1 MSYISNDMFVYNIN
15 YYRRMNMTKY
25 KMIAI
30 DTEYHCNEIGLIDN
44 VYCISCTDKQ
54 GQTFSKWVSHTK
66 DPNILE
72 TIIESYRTHE
82 VDDSD
87 VKYIF
92 ICHALEKAER
102 RALLHLNVDVEK
114 YNFICTWHLANML
127 QNTFKAGVVK
137 DSLSYASLCK
147 KYNLCLIDTDYK
159 QQMRRLCIEDRT
171 QGYENEIMKYCT
183 EDTEFLIPLF
193 LILLE
198 QYHKRLNNSFCPIC
212 PGMFKNASKSTAIE
226 CLINLNKNILEFGKV
241 ADKGIRLNPERVETV
256 KSKAPVYRTELKRQ
270 FNEKYPECYRIEK
283 SNYICDTKKIQEYL
297 KQSIAE
303 LKIKNYP
310 KTKTGYCTDADT
322 LKEYFKYTDTFG
334 EHLRQHKKQIT
345 LLNKVSKVIDNP
357 LDSIIDERLWYES
370 LEPMGTITGRC
381 TPKSKFIFGWHKSF
395 YGLMEPPK
403 GKWYVELDYS
413 AEETYIQA
421 CICKDKVY
429 HHLYASKDIYLGFVK
444 MLGQIP
450 DDDWNNLSTDEL
462 KDKYGTIRKQYK
474 TVLLGLS
481 YGMGTRKLA
490 EKGKMSIAKAE
501 KTVNDVKRI
510 LKAST
515 QYKERLEFVASKA
528 KAFSNPDGFICEY
541 NPATAKHTSFANWPF
556 QAGGAYILRVLLHR
570 LLTECKSANILASVH
585 DAIFFEVDEGD
596 YDTIN
601 KVRQIMQDVVSD
613 VLNEKEHT
621 IKVGTPDIIKH
632 CDIWCGEDKNGALK
646 KQFVELLNYEIK
658 DEK

>member
-1 MSYISNDMFVYNIN
+1 
-15 YYRRMNMTKY
+15 MNMTKY

-72 TIIESYRTHE
+72 AIIESYRMHE
-82 VDDSD
+82 VDDSE

-114 YNFICTWHLANML
+114 YNFICTWQLANML
-127 QNTFKAGVVK
+127 QNTFKSGVVK
-137 DSLSYASLCK
+137 DSLSYASLCA
-147 KYNLCLIDTDYK
+147 KYNLSLIDTEHK
-159 QQMRRLCIEDRT
+159 EQMRKLCIDDKTE
-171 QGYENEIMKYCT
+171 GHENEIMQYCT

-212 PGMFKNASKSTAIE
+212 PGMFKNASKTTAIE
-226 CLINLNKNILEFGKV
+226 CLINLNKSILEFGKV
-241 ADKGIRLNPERVETV
+241 ADKGIRLNPERV
-256 KSKAPVYRTELKRQ
+256 SKIKQNAPTFRSELKKR
-270 FNEKYPECYRIEK
+270 FNEQYPGCYRIENSK
-283 SNYICDTKKIQEYL
+283 QGPVYVRDTKKVQEYL
-297 KQSIAE
+297 KQSIIE
-303 LKIKNYP
+303 LKLNNYP
-310 KTKTGYCTDADT
+310 KTKTGYSTDSDT
-322 LKEYFKYTDTFG
+322 LKEYFKDTDTFG
-334 EHLRQHKKQIT
+334 EHYRQHTKQIT
-345 LLNKVSKVIDNP
+345 LLNKVSKVEDNP
-357 LDSIIDERLWYES
+357 LDSIIDDDKMWYES
-370 LEPMGTITGRC
+370 LEPMGSITGRC
-381 TPKSKFIFGWHKSF
+381 TPKGKFIFGWHKSF

-403 GKWYVELDYS
+403 GKWYCELDYS
-413 AEETYIQA
+413 AEETFIQA

-450 DDDWNNLSTDEL
+450 DDDWNNLTTDEL
-462 KDKYGTIRKQYK
+462 KDKYDTIRKQYK

-481 YGMGTRKLA
+481 YGMGTQKLA
-490 EKGKMSIAKAE
+490 EKGKMSLMKAE

-515 QYKERLEFVASKA
+515 QYKERLEFAASKA

-541 NPATAKHTSFANWPF
+541 NPATAKHTSFTNFPF
-556 QAGGAYILRVLLHR
+556 QSGGGYILRVLLHR
-570 LLTECKSANILASVH
+570 LLKENIDVIACIH
-585 DAIFFEVDEGD
+585 DAVFFEVDEGD

-601 KVRQIMQDVVSD
+601 KVRQIMQDVVSE
-613 VLNEKEHT
+613 VLNEKEYT
-621 IKVGTPDIIKH
+621 IKVGKPDIIEH
-632 CDIWCGEDKNGALK
+632 GDIWCGEDKNGALK
-646 KQFVELLNYEIK
+646 KQFIELLNYEIK
-658 DEK
+658 DEKSNEIG

>member
-1 MSYISNDMFVYNIN
+1 
-15 YYRRMNMTKY
+15 MNMTKY

-72 TIIESYRTHE
+72 TIIESYRMRE

-114 YNFICTWHLANML
+114 YNFICTWHLAKML
-127 QNTFKAGVVK
+127 QNTFKSGVVK

-147 KYNLCLIDTDYK
+147 KYNLCLIDTEHK
-159 QQMRRLCIEDRT
+159 EQMRQLCIDDKTEGHED
-171 QGYENEIMKYCT
+171 EIMQYCT
-183 EDTEFLIPLF
+183 EDTAFLIPLF
-193 LILLE
+193 QKLFDT
-198 QYHKRLNNSFCPIC
+198 YYTRLNNSFCPIC

-241 ADKGIRLNPERVETV
+241 ADKGIRLNPERV
-256 KSKAPVYRTELKRQ
+256 SKIKQNAPTFRSELKRR
-270 FNEKYPECYRIEK
+270 FNEKYPGCYRIENSK
-283 SNYICDTKKIQEYL
+283 TGQVYVRDTKKVQEYL

-310 KTKTGYCTDADT
+310 KTKTGYSTDADT

-334 EHLRQHKKQIT
+334 EHYRQHTNQIT
-345 LLNKVSKVIDNP
+345 LLNKVSKVEDNP
-357 LDSIIDERLWYES
+357 LDSIIYDHLWYES

-381 TPKSKFIFGWHKSF
+381 TPKGKFIFGWHKSF

-413 AEETYIQA
+413 AEETFIQA

-450 DDDWNNLSTDEL
+450 DDDWNNLTTDEL

-481 YGMGTRKLA
+481 YGMGTQKLA

-515 QYKERLEFVASKA
+515 KYKERLEFAASKA

-541 NPATAKHTSFANWPF
+541 NPATAKHTSFTNFPF
-556 QAGGAYILRVLLHR
+556 QSGGAYILRVLLHR
-570 LLTECKSANILASVH
+570 LLKENIDVCATIH
-585 DAIFFEVDEGD
+585 DAVFFEVDDGD

-601 KVRQIMQDVVSD
+601 KVRQIMQDVVSE

-621 IKVGTPDIIKH
+621 IRVGKPDIIKH
-632 CDIWCGEDKNGALK
+632 GDIWCGEDKNGALK
-646 KQFVELLNYEIK
+646 KQFIELLNYEIK
-658 DEK
+658 NEKSDKK

>member
-1 MSYISNDMFVYNIN
+1 
-15 YYRRMNMTKY
+15 MNMTKY

-72 TIIESYRTHE
+72 TIIESYRTSPD
-82 VDDSD
+82 DDSD

-114 YNFICTWHLANML
+114 YNFICTWHLAKML
-127 QNTFKAGVVK
+127 QNTFKSGVVK
-137 DSLSYASLCK
+137 DSLSYASLCA
-147 KYNLCLIDTDYK
+147 KYNLSLIDTEHK
-159 QQMRRLCIEDRT
+159 EQMRQLCIDDMTEGHEDA
-171 QGYENEIMKYCT
+171 IMQYCT

-241 ADKGIRLNPERVETV
+241 ADKGIRLNPERV
-256 KSKAPVYRTELKRQ
+256 SKIKQNAPAFRSELKRR
-270 FNEKYPECYRIEK
+270 FNEQYPGCYRIENSK
-283 SNYICDTKKIQEYL
+283 RGLVYVRDTKKVQEYL
-297 KQSIAE
+297 KQSIIE
-303 LKIKNYP
+303 LKINNYP
-310 KTKTGYCTDADT
+310 KTKTGYSTDSDI

-334 EHLRQHKKQIT
+334 EHYRQHAMQIT
-345 LLNKVSKVIDNP
+345 LLNKASKVEENP
-357 LDSIIDERLWYES
+357 LDSIIDDDKMWYES

-381 TPKSKFIFGWHKSF
+381 TPKGKFIFGWHKSF

-413 AEETYIQA
+413 AEETFIQA

-481 YGMGTRKLA
+481 YGMGTQKLA

-541 NPATAKHTSFANWPF
+541 NPATAKHTSFTNFPF
-556 QAGGAYILRVLLHR
+556 QSGGGYILRVLLHR
-570 LLTECKSANILASVH
+570 LLKENIDVCATIH
-585 DAIFFEVDEGD
+585 DAVFFEVDEGD

-621 IKVGTPDIIKH
+621 IRVGKPDIIKH
-632 CDIWCGEDKNGALK
+632 GDIWCGEDKNGALK

>member
-1 MSYISNDMFVYNIN
+1 
-15 YYRRMNMTKY
+15 
-25 KMIAI
+25 MIAI

-72 TIIESYRTHE
+72 TILNQFKTT
-82 VDDSD
+82 VDDESD

-114 YNFICTWHLANML
+114 YSFICTWQLAKML

-171 QGYENEIMKYCT
+171 RGYETEIMKYCT

-198 QYHKRLNNSFCPIC
+198 QYHKRLSNSFCPIC
-212 PGMFKNASKSTAIE
+212 PGMFKNVSKTATIE

-256 KSKAPVYRTELKRQ
+256 KSKAPLYRTELKRQ
-270 FNEKYPECYRIEK
+270 FNDKYPECYRIEK
-283 SNYICDTKKIQEYL
+283 GNYICDTKKIQEYL

-310 KTKTGYCTDADT
+310 KTKTGYSTDSDT
-322 LKEYFKYTDTFG
+322 LKEYFKDTDTFG

-345 LLNKVSKVIDNP
+345 LLNKVSKAIDNP

-370 LEPMGTITGRC
+370 
-381 TPKSKFIFGWHKSF
+381 
-395 YGLMEPPK
+395 
-403 GKWYVELDYS
+403 
-413 AEETYIQA
+413 
-421 CICKDKVY
+421 
-429 HHLYASKDIYLGFVK
+429 
-444 MLGQIP
+444 
-450 DDDWNNLSTDEL
+450 
-462 KDKYGTIRKQYK
+462 
-474 TVLLGLS
+474 
-481 YGMGTRKLA
+481 
-490 EKGKMSIAKAE
+490 
-501 KTVNDVKRI
+501 
-510 LKAST
+510 
-515 QYKERLEFVASKA
+515 
-528 KAFSNPDGFICEY
+528 
-541 NPATAKHTSFANWPF
+541 
-556 QAGGAYILRVLLHR
+556 
-570 LLTECKSANILASVH
+570 
-585 DAIFFEVDEGD
+585 
-596 YDTIN
+596 
-601 KVRQIMQDVVSD
+601 
-613 VLNEKEHT
+613 
-621 IKVGTPDIIKH
+621 
-632 CDIWCGEDKNGALK
+632 
-646 KQFVELLNYEIK
+646 
-658 DEK
+658 

>member
-1 MSYISNDMFVYNIN
+1 
-15 YYRRMNMTKY
+15 MNMTKY

-72 TIIESYRTHE
+72 TIIESYRMRE

-102 RALLHLNVDVEK
+102 RALLYLNVDVEK

-127 QNTFKAGVVK
+127 QNTFKSGVVK

-171 QGYENEIMKYCT
+171 QGYETEIMKYCT

-212 PGMFKNASKSTAIE
+212 PGLFNNVSKTAAIE
-226 CLINLNKNILEFGKV
+226 CLINLNRNILEFGKV
-241 ADKGIRLNPERVETV
+241 ADKGIRLNPDRVETV
-256 KSKAPVYRTELKRQ
+256 KRNAPVYRTELKRR
-270 FNEKYPECYRIEK
+270 FNEQYPGCYRIENSK
-283 SNYICDTKKIQEYL
+283 RGQVYVRDTKKVQEYL
-297 KQSIAE
+297 KQSIIK
-303 LKIKNYP
+303 LKINNYP
-310 KTKTGYCTDADT
+310 KTKTGYSTDSDT
-322 LKEYFKYTDTFG
+322 LKEYFKDTDTFG
-334 EHLRQHKKQIT
+334 ERYRQHTKQIT
-345 LLNKVSKVIDNP
+345 LLNKVSKADDNP
-357 LDSIIDERLWYES
+357 LDSIINESNLWYES

-381 TPKSKFIFGWHKSF
+381 TPKGKFIFGWHKSF

-413 AEETYIQA
+413 AEETFIQA
-421 CICKDKVY
+421 CICNDETY
-429 HHLYASKDIYLGFVK
+429 HQLYASKDIYLGFVR
-444 MLGQIP
+444 MLGQLP
-450 DDDWNNLSTDEL
+450 ESDWNNLTVEEL
-462 KDKYGTIRKQYK
+462 KDKYGAIRKQYK

-481 YGMGTRKLA
+481 YGMGTQKLA
-490 EKGKMSIAKAE
+490 ESGKMSVAKAE

-515 QYKERLEFVASKA
+515 LYKERLEYVTKGA

-541 NPATAKHTSFANWPF
+541 NPATAKHTSTTNWPF
-556 QAGGAYILRVLLHR
+556 QSGGGYILRVLLHR
-570 LLTECKSANILASVH
+570 LLTKCKSANVLATIH
-585 DAIFFEVDEGD
+585 DAIFVEVDEDD

-601 KVRQIMQDVVSD
+601 KVRQIMQDVVSELLHD
-613 VLNEKEHT
+613 NEHK
-621 IKVGTPDIIKH
+621 IKVGRPDIIKH
-632 CDIWCGEDKNGALK
+632 GDIWCADDDENDPKNK
-646 KQFVELLNYEIK
+646 KQFIELLNYK
-658 DEK
+658 NDSR

>member
-1 MSYISNDMFVYNIN
+1 MSNIN
-15 YYRRMNMTKY
+15 YYRRTNMTKY

-44 VYCISCTDKQ
+44 VYCISCIDKQ

-72 TIIESYRTHE
+72 TIIESYRMHE

-87 VKYIF
+87 VKYVF

-114 YNFICTWHLANML
+114 YNFICTWQLAKML

-137 DSLSYASLCK
+137 ESLSYASLCA
-147 KYNLCLIDTDYK
+147 KYNLSLIDTDYK
-159 QQMRRLCIEDRT
+159 QQMRRLCVEDRT

-193 LILLE
+193 NKLFPI
-198 QYHKRLNNSFCPIC
+198 YHNRLNNSFCPID
-212 PGMFKNASKSTAIE
+212 PKTFQNISKIVSIE
-226 CLINLNKNILEFGKV
+226 CLINLNKSILEFGKV
-241 ADKGIRLNPERVETV
+241 ADKGIRLNPERVL
-256 KSKAPVYRTELKRQ
+256 KIKQNAPRYRSELKRQ
-270 FNEKYPECYRIEK
+270 FNEQYPGCYRLENTK
-283 SNYICDTKKIQEYL
+283 TGQTYVCDTKVVQQYL
-297 KQSIAE
+297 KQCIIESN
-303 LKIKNYP
+303 LKNYP
-310 KTKTGYCTDADT
+310 KTKTGYCTDSDT
-322 LKEYFKYTDTFG
+322 LKEYFKDTDTFG

-345 LLNKVSKVIDNP
+345 LLNKVSKAIDNP
-357 LDSIIDERLWYES
+357 LDSIIDDRLWYES

-381 TPKSKFIFGWHKSF
+381 TPKGKFIFGWHKSF

-413 AEETYIQA
+413 AEETFIQA

-450 DDDWNNLSTDEL
+450 DDDWKNLSTDEL

-481 YGMGTRKLA
+481 YGMGTQKLA
-490 EKGKMSIAKAE
+490 EKGKMSFTRAE

-515 QYKERLEFVASKA
+515 QYKERLEFAASKA

-541 NPATAKHTSFANWPF
+541 NPVTAKHTSFTNWPF
-556 QAGGAYILRVLLHR
+556 QSGGGYILRVLLHR
-570 LLTECKSANILASVH
+570 LLTECKSANMLGCIH
-585 DAIFFEVDEGD
+585 DAVFFEVDEGD

-601 KVRQIMQDVVSD
+601 KVRQIMQDVVGE

-621 IKVGTPDIIKH
+621 IKVGKEDIIKH
-632 CDIWCGEDKNGALK
+632 GDIWCADDENKPINKNKFIDLLEYSVDK
-646 KQFVELLNYEIK
+646 
-658 DEK
+658 

>member
-1 MSYISNDMFVYNIN
+1 
-15 YYRRMNMTKY
+15 MNMTKY

-72 TIIESYRTHE
+72 TIIESYRMRE

-114 YNFICTWHLANML
+114 YNFICTWHLAKML
-127 QNTFKAGVVK
+127 QNTFKSGVVK

-147 KYNLCLIDTDYK
+147 KYNLCLIDTEHK
-159 QQMRRLCIEDRT
+159 EQMRQLCIDDKTEGHED
-171 QGYENEIMKYCT
+171 EIMQYCT
-183 EDTEFLIPLF
+183 EDTAFLIPLF
-193 LILLE
+193 QKLFDT
-198 QYHKRLNNSFCPIC
+198 YYTRLNNSFCPIC
-212 PGMFKNASKSTAIE
+212 PGMFNNASKTTAIE
-226 CLINLNKNILEFGKV
+226 CLINLNRNILEFGKV

-256 KSKAPVYRTELKRQ
+256 KRNAPVYRTELKRQ
-270 FNEKYPECYRIEK
+270 FNEKYPGCYRIENSK
-283 SNYICDTKKIQEYL
+283 RGLVYVRDTKKVQEYL

-310 KTKTGYCTDADT
+310 KTKTGYSTDADT

-334 EHLRQHKKQIT
+334 EHYRQHTNQIT
-345 LLNKVSKVIDNP
+345 LLNKVSKVEDNP
-357 LDSIIDERLWYES
+357 LDSIINESNLWYES
-370 LEPMGTITGRC
+370 LEPMGAITGRC
-381 TPKSKFIFGWHKSF
+381 TPKGKFIFGWHKSF

-413 AEETYIQA
+413 AEETFIQA

-429 HHLYASKDIYLGFVK
+429 HKLYASKDIYLGFVK

-450 DDDWNNLSTDEL
+450 DDDWNNLTTDEL

-481 YGMGTRKLA
+481 YGMGTQKLA
-490 EKGKMSIAKAE
+490 EKGKMSLMRAE

-515 QYKERLEFVASKA
+515 QYKERLEFAASKA

-541 NPATAKHTSFANWPF
+541 NPATAKHTSFANFPF
-556 QAGGAYILRVLLHR
+556 QSGGAYILRVLLHR

-585 DAIFFEVDEGD
+585 DAVVVEVDDGD

-601 KVRQIMQDVVSD
+601 KVRQIMQDVVSE

-621 IKVGTPDIIKH
+621 IRVGKPDIIEH
-632 CDIWCGEDKNGALK
+632 GDIWCGEDKNGALK
-646 KQFVELLNYEIK
+646 KQFVELLNYETK
-658 DEK
+658 DEKSDEK

>member
-1 MSYISNDMFVYNIN
+1 
-15 YYRRMNMTKY
+15 MTKY

-72 TIIESYRTHE
+72 TIIESYRTSQD
-82 VDDSD
+82 DDSD

-114 YNFICTWHLANML
+114 YNFICTWHLAKML
-127 QNTFKAGVVK
+127 QNTFKSGVVK
-137 DSLSYASLCK
+137 DSLSYASLCA
-147 KYNLCLIDTDYK
+147 KYNLSLIDTEHK
-159 QQMRRLCIEDRT
+159 EQMRQLCIDDKT
-171 QGYENEIMKYCT
+171 QGHEDEIMQYCT

-212 PGMFKNASKSTAIE
+212 PGMFNNASKSTAIE

-241 ADKGIRLNPERVETV
+241 ADKGIRLNPERV
-256 KSKAPVYRTELKRQ
+256 SKIKQNAPAFRSELKRR
-270 FNEKYPECYRIEK
+270 FNEQYPGCYRIENSK
-283 SNYICDTKKIQEYL
+283 RGAVYVRDTKKVQEYL
-297 KQSIAE
+297 KQSIIE
-303 LKIKNYP
+303 LKINNYP
-310 KTKTGYCTDADT
+310 KTKTGYSTDSDI

-334 EHLRQHKKQIT
+334 EHYRQHAMQIT
-345 LLNKVSKVIDNP
+345 LLNKASKVEENP
-357 LDSIIDERLWYES
+357 LDSIIDDDKMWYES

-381 TPKSKFIFGWHKSF
+381 TPKGKFIFGWHKSF

-413 AEETYIQA
+413 AEETFIQA

-429 HHLYASKDIYLGFVK
+429 HNLYASKDIYLGFVK

-481 YGMGTRKLA
+481 YGMGTQKLA
-490 EKGKMSIAKAE
+490 EKGKMSLMRAE

-515 QYKERLEFVASKA
+515 LYKERLEFAASKA

-541 NPATAKHTSFANWPF
+541 NPATAKHTSFANFPF
-556 QAGGAYILRVLLHR
+556 QSGGGYILRVLLHR
-570 LLTECKSANILASVH
+570 LLKENIDVCATIH
-585 DAIFFEVDEGD
+585 DAVFFEVDDGD

-621 IKVGTPDIIKH
+621 IRVGKPDIIKH
-632 CDIWCGEDKNGALK
+632 GDIWCGEDKNGALK
-646 KQFVELLNYEIK
+646 KQFIELLNYEIK